1 MAQLALAQLLR
12 RTVKGARPEAIG
24 KNFSPRM
31 RRQVLLVKGVKTML
45 KAVARRKPRAT
56 LFRSDAIGSE
66 KRRVLNFAAFSSG
79 ESDSASLD
87 NASPE
92 SHFGL

>member
-1 MAQLALAQLLR
+1 
-12 RTVKGARPEAIG
+12 
-24 KNFSPRM
+24 
-31 RRQVLLVKGVKTML
+31 ML

-66 KRRVLNFAAFSSG
+66 KRRILNFDTFSSG
-79 ESDSASLD
+79 EPDSASLD